1 MTELEHFMVYLN
13 DEADLQAMYEVGPD
27 ETTFSSDDDVFTHLN
42 IGTYTISV
50 CSVNS
55 VGHSETIS
63 APLGM

>member
-1 MTELEHFMVYLN
+1 MTELERFTVFLN
-13 DEADLQAMYEVGPD
+13 GENDWRTMYEVGPD
-27 ETTFSSDDDVFTHLN
+27 VTTFSSDNDVLS

-55 VGHSETIS
+55 VGHSETVS